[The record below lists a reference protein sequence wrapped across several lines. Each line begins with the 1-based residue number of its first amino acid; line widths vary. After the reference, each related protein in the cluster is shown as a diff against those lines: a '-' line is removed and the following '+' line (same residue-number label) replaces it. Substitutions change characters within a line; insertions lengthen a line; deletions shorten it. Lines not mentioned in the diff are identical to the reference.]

1 MYYSMYTFSKSRDEG
16 GEGEGEGEGEES
28 WKRGERG
35 QMQRPK
41 LVMQRTCITR
51 LAGSDAFLVRASW
64 WCNNPGVCWMQPIH
78 SDQQQR
84 SCGQLQ
90 NFPVRVVWVH
100 V

>member
-1 MYYSMYTFSKSRDEG
+1 MCIVHILEVERDG
-16 GEGEGEGEGEES
+16 GERGGGGGS
-28 WKRGERG
+28 RKRSERG

-64 WCNNPGVCWMQPIH
+64 WCNNPGVCWMQPIY